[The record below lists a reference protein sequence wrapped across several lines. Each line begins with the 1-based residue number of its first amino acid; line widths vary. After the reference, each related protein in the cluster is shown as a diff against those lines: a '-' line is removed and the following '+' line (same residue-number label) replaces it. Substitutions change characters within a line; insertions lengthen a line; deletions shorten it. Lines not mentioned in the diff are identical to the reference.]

1 MKVWIHPQPSARVM
15 VSENVA
21 APSVGNVGLDQIQGV
36 PNGPKH
42 IQGVP
47 NGPQYIQGIPY
58 DSQHIQGGQQE
69 TFVSSTLVGNV
80 GRDQIQGGPNGPQ
93 HIRGVPNGGS
103 QQIQGVPNGSDQHIQ
118 GVQEAF
124 ALSTLAAAGL
134 TS

>member
-15 VSENVA
+15 VSDNTA
-21 APSVGNVGLDQIQGV
+21 APSVGNVGHDQ
-36 PNGPKH
+36 

-118 GVQEAF
+118 GAQEAF

>member
-15 VSENVA
+15 VSDNA
-21 APSVGNVGLDQIQGV
+21 GAPSVGNVGLDQIQGV
-36 PNGPKH
+36 PNGP
-42 IQGVP
+42 
-47 NGPQYIQGIPY
+47 QYIQGSPY
-58 DSQHIQGGQQE
+58 DSQHIQGVQQE
-69 TFVSSTLVGNV
+69 TFVLSTSVGNL
-80 GRDQIQGGPNGPQ
+80 GRDQIQGGPNGPR

-118 GVQEAF
+118 GAQEAF